1 MSNPTFQAISPIDNQ
16 LLSGEFPIASQ
27 AEIDKVVKQANQAF
41 ESFQKKSPEEIA
53 AFLDQAAT
61 EIENLGDELLER
73 CHLETA
79 LPLGRLT
86 GERGRTCNQLR
97 LFASVVREGSWL
109 DARIDTAQPDRK
121 PFPKVDIRHMN
132 IPLGVVAVFGASNFP
147 LAFSTAG
154 GDTASALA
162 AGCPVVVK
170 GHPAHPGTAEMVAKA
185 MTTAAEKTGMP
196 KGVFSLVQGNT
207 FEVGE
212 YLVKH
217 PLIKAVG
224 FTGSLRGGKAIMEYA
239 QTREEPIPV
248 FAEMGSIN
256 PVFILP
262 EAMKERTE
270 AIATGLAGS
279 INLGVGQFCTNPGI
293 AFIQDDDQGKQFSS
307 LLAAKIQETP
317 ATTMLT
323 AGIKSAY
330 DSGVGYL
337 NTHANPLAK
346 GHEEESPNQAVSN
359 VFQTSIDNFL
369 KDEGLSEEVFG
380 PASIMVSYTRK
391 EDILKAA
398 RELSGHLTATVH
410 ATEADIA
417 EHQELFDILTQ
428 KVGRVV
434 LNGFPTGVEVC
445 PSMVHGGPFPATS
458 APQSTSVGT
467 NAIKRFVRPVCFQGY
482 PDSLLPDALKNANP
496 LAIWRLVDG
505 SLTKDQV

>member
-1 MSNPTFQAISPIDNQ
+1 
-16 LLSGEFPIASQ
+16 
-27 AEIDKVVKQANQAF
+27 
-41 ESFQKKSPEEIA
+41 
-53 AFLDQAAT
+53 
-61 EIENLGDELLER
+61 
-73 CHLETA
+73 
-79 LPLGRLT
+79 
-86 GERGRTCNQLR
+86 
-97 LFASVVREGSWL
+97 
-109 DARIDTAQPDRK
+109 
-121 PFPKVDIRHMN
+121 
-132 IPLGVVAVFGASNFP
+132 
-147 LAFSTAG
+147 AFSTAG

-162 AGCPVVVK
+162 AGCPVIVK
-170 GHPAHPGTAEMVAKA
+170 GHPAHPGTAALVAKA
-185 MTTAAEKTGMP
+185 MATAAEKTGMP
-196 KGVFSLVQGNT
+196 EGVFSLVQGNT

-212 YLVKH
+212 YLVKD
-217 PLIKAVG
+217 PMIKAVG

-293 AFIQDDDQGKQFSS
+293 AFIQDNDQGKEFSN
-307 LLAAKIQETP
+307 LLAAKINETP

-330 DSGVGYL
+330 DSGLGYL
-337 NTHANPLAK
+337 HSHAESLAK
-346 GHEEESPNQAVSN
+346 GLEEDSANQAVSN

-369 KDEGLSEEVFG
+369 ADEGLSEEVFG
-380 PASIMVSYTRK
+380 PASVLVSYTRK
-391 EDILKAA
+391 EDILEAA

-445 PSMVHGGPFPATS
+445 PSMVHGGPYPATS

-482 PDSLLPDALKNANP
+482 PDSLLPAALKSENP
-496 LAIWRLVDG
+496 LGIWRMVDG